1 MLEHETYLMNYNK
14 VSINIWV
21 PREVDS
27 EVEIRV
33 CIGFY
38 KVLLGST
45 PKGKKGRKRIGN
57 KKSSCSTDSV
67 KA

>member
-1 MLEHETYLMNYNK
+1 MLEQEIYLMNYNK
-14 VSINIWV
+14 VSINSWA
-21 PREVDS
+21 PGEADS

-45 PKGKKGRKRIGN
+45 PKGKKRRKRIGN
-57 KKSSCSTDSV
+57 KKSSCSTESV